1 MNYQIYEYVQRLHYY
16 IEAQERRIQSLEKR
30 LAQISKDMQDL
41 KEKPSIRV
49 ERIDYKFDQLKI
61 ETLEGTL
68 SIGLNPADLQAIEDL
83 SIDNQPLPPSLSP
96 EMRMQTTMELENEI
110 FQYLDKQLPTTIQS
124 IEQQLQ
130 MNVDQSYHTFIRQD
144 IEKQLPKRIEQYLM
158 QIPDNDYVPERQAE
172 MKQKIIHKLKS
183 DIENGVYTF
192 LSELSKQQKGMDA
205 T

>member
-1 MNYQIYEYVQRLHYY
+1 MNYQIYDYIQRLQYY
-16 IEAQERRIQSLEKR
+16 IEAQERRIQSIEKR
-30 LAQISKDMQDL
+30 LVQLTKDMQDL

-49 ERIDYKFDQLKI
+49 DKIDYKFDQLKI

-83 SIDNQPLPPSLSP
+83 SIDNQPLHPTFSP

-110 FQYLDKQLPTTIQS
+110 QQYLDKQLPTTIQS

-130 MNVDQSYHTFIRQD
+130 MSVDPTYHTFIRQD

-158 QIPDNDYVPERQAE
+158 QIPSNEYEPERQTE

-192 LSELSKQQKGMDA
+192 LNELSKQQKGMDA

>member
-1 MNYQIYEYVQRLHYY
+1 MNYQIYEYVQRLHHY
-16 IEAQERRIQSLEKR
+16 IEAQERRIQSIEKR
-30 LAQISKDMQDL
+30 LVQLSKDMQDM
-41 KEKPSIRV
+41 KEKPTIRV
-49 ERIDYKFDQLKI
+49 DKIDYKFDQLKI

-83 SIDNQPLPPSLSP
+83 SIDNQPLPPSFSP
-96 EMRMQTTMELENEI
+96 EMRMQATMELENEI
-110 FQYLDKQLPTTIQS
+110 HQYLDKQLPTTIQS

-130 MNVDQSYHTFIRQD
+130 MNVDPSYHTFIRQD

-158 QIPDNDYVPERQAE
+158 QIPRNENVPERQTE

-192 LSELSKQQKGMDA
+192 LSELSKQQKGMDV